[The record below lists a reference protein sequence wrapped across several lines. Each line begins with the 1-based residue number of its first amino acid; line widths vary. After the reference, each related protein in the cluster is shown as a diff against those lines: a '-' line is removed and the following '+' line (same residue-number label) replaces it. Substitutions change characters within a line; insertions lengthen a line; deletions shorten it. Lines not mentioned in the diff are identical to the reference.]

1 MNLEDLIL
9 FLNFCVENFENI
21 FLNQTELNYSTI
33 DVFHMQSR
41 QKNPEYKQNLT
52 YFGEDYERKHQ
63 GQLFEEKVKQ
73 TPHNIVKQ
81 HLIREEVIVSYTPE
95 ANPHDFINLMKEKL
109 GINTS
114 PGSNTEKSIYNSIKY
129 KNTMNQNPARFREY
143 VGYH

>member
-9 FLNFCVENFENI
+9 FLNFYVENFENI
-21 FLNQTELNYSTI
+21 FSNQTELNYSTI
-33 DVFHMQSR
+33 DVFHMRGR

-73 TPHNIVKQ
+73 TPHNMVEQ

-95 ANPHDFINLMKEKL
+95 ANPHDFINIMKEKL
-109 GINTS
+109 DINTS